1 MSIVTKNIMHSSNNL
16 IKNLIPVILTCFF
29 ISCAQIDSSPENP
42 EKTKSSKVEAMEKQ
56 LEKRDINLP
65 SGSTLLDDGAGFNLG
80 DMFEFGG
87 TSNSNM
93 ESITFEVSLDQVDFM
108 PLVSVDS
115 ISGVIVTDWYSLD
128 NGNTRMKINIRV
140 VDQQMTDGSLVV
152 SLFTQ
157 SLNDNRWVDNGI
169 NAEQSQKIKE
179 SILSAARALKIA
191 SEL

>member
-1 MSIVTKNIMHSSNNL
+1 MQLLSNFIKTIIL
-16 IKNLIPVILTCFF
+16 IFLACFV
-29 ISCAQIDSSPENP
+29 ISCAQIQKNSEDQ
-42 EKTKSSKVEAMEKQ
+42 EKTKSAKTEAMEKQ
-56 LEKRDINLP
+56 IEKRDINLP
-65 SGSTLLDDGAGFNLG
+65 SGSTILEDGAGFNLG
-80 DMFEFGG
+80 DIFEFGG
-87 TSNSNM
+87 SSDLNI
-93 ESITFEVSLDQVDFM
+93 ESITFDVSLDQVDFM

-115 ISGVIVTDWYSLD
+115 VSGVIVTDWYSLD

-140 VDQQMTDGSLVV
+140 VDQQMTNESLVV

-157 SLNDNRWVDNGI
+157 SLNDGRWVDNGI